1 MSTSHRRTGR
11 SAPRERRG
19 ALPWLA
25 AGLLVAG
32 LAAAA
37 TLAPQ
42 GAPANELA
50 EAAAVRSERAD
61 PAALPQASLVA
72 VEAAPA
78 EAPSPSLVACAPDS
92 DAAPQSGRAPPRP
105 GTERAFY
112 ASDLVLAT
120 RVGALAEHTRRLFEQ
135 GGHDDERV
143 AALRALWDTTTPGA
157 ERWFAA
163 ALRPAA
169 DEVPPP
175 GRLSVGEFTLGFL
188 QQRAAREPAALQLLA
203 QLVSDPAAPL
213 ALRRGAA
220 QTVAATGDEPRLA
233 TLAADVAVIADPEL
247 SAAVARAASGN
258 EHASEAAGLF
268 PRAEE
273 CDSAAVGAVDGKP

>member
-1 MSTSHRRTGR
+1 MSASHRRSGR
-11 SAPRERRG
+11 SAPRERPT

-42 GAPANELA
+42 AAPADEPA
-50 EAAAVRSERAD
+50 GPPAIRPERAE
-61 PAALPQASLVA
+61 PAALLQAA
-72 VEAAPA
+72 PAAIEAAPA
-78 EAPSPSLVACAPDS
+78 EAPAPSSVACGPDG
-92 DAAPQSGRAPPRP
+92 DDAPQSGRAPPRP

-120 RVGALAEHTRRLFEQ
+120 RAGALAEHARQLFEH

-143 AALRALWDTTTPGA
+143 AVLRALWDSATPGA

-175 GRLSVGEFTLGFL
+175 GRLSVGEFALGFL
-188 QQRAAREPAALQLLA
+188 QPRAAREPAALQLLA

-220 QTVAATGDEPRLA
+220 QTVAANGDGPRLLA
-233 TLAADVAVIADPEL
+233 LAADVAVIADPEL

-268 PRAEE
+268 APAEE
-273 CDSAAVGAVDGKP
+273 CDSGSVGATDGRP